1 MKIRTSLTLTFF
13 LIVVVILSV
22 VSVSIYF
29 FSAEYR
35 EQEFYT
41 RLRNKAE
48 NTAKLLIEVD
58 EVSPELLKRIEMGN
72 PGNLPNERI
81 KIYNFRNEELYS
93 SDFENAIPIDTA
105 LLDEIRLEEEVRFRY
120 RDYEVLGFLFAY
132 EFDRFTV
139 VAAATDIYGFK
150 KIDNLKN
157 ILLSVFVISLFL
169 ISVTGWIYAGRMLK
183 PISALVDEVGKI
195 SGSSLDRRLKIG
207 HGQQDEL
214 AKLAETFNEM
224 LDRLETTFQA
234 QKNFIANASHELRTP
249 ITAIAGEIEVALLQ
263 PRSPE
268 EYIKVLRSL
277 LEDTRNLGALS
288 TQLLLLAQT
297 SSLDNRQSFG
307 HVRVDEILWE
317 AKESLIRAN
326 RHYNITIQFDIGL
339 SDEALMISCDEHL
352 VKIVFIN
359 LMDNGCKYST
369 DHSVLVTLKS
379 QSGLIVIDFEN
390 RGMGVP
396 HNELTKIFDP
406 FVRGAN
412 AGKTK
417 GYGIGLSLATQIMR
431 LHGGTIQVQTSD
443 GPGATHF
450 VVTFPQQ
457 SSATLKNINPV
468 LINV

>member
-13 LIVVVILSV
+13 LIVVIILSV

-48 NTAKLLIEVD
+48 NTARLLIEVD
-58 EVSPELLKRIEMGN
+58 EVSSELLKRIEMAN

-81 KIYNFRNEELYS
+81 KIYNFRDEELYS
-93 SDFENAIPIDTA
+93 SDFGNAIPIDTA

-150 KIDNLKN
+150 KIDNLRN

-183 PISALVDEVGKI
+183 PISDLVDEVGKI
-195 SGSSLDRRLKIG
+195 SGSSLDRRLRIG
-207 HGQQDEL
+207 EGQQDEL
-214 AKLAETFNEM
+214 AKLAKTFNQM
-224 LDRLETTFQA
+224 LDRLESAFQA

-249 ITAIAGEIEVALLQ
+249 ITAITGEIEVALLQ
-263 PRSPE
+263 PRTSD
-268 EYIKVLRSL
+268 EYIKVLKSL

-297 SSLDNRQSFG
+297 RSHNNRQTFG
-307 HVRVDEILWE
+307 QARVDEILWE
-317 AKESLIRAN
+317 AKESLTRAN
-326 RHYNITIQFDIGL
+326 RHYNITIQFDL
-339 SDEALMISCDEHL
+339 ELNDEALIISCDEHL
-352 VKIVFIN
+352 VRIAFVN
-359 LMDNGCKYST
+359 LMDNGCKYSPN
-369 DHSVLVTLKS
+369 HSVLVTLKS
-379 QSGLIVIDFEN
+379 QGGLIIIDFEN
-390 RGMGVP
+390 KGLGISPEEVTR
-396 HNELTKIFDP
+396 IFDP
-406 FVRGAN
+406 FIRGTN
-412 AGKTK
+412 SQKIK
-417 GYGIGLSLATQIMR
+417 GHGIGLSLVAQIMS
-431 LHGGTIQVQTSD
+431 LHGGTVQVQTSN
-443 GPGATHF
+443 GHGTTHF
-450 VVTFPQQ
+450 VVIFPQEN
-457 SSATLKNINPV
+457 LLRPKKFNPV
-468 LINV
+468 LISV